1 MRVYPPSMPLELG
14 IWRIDGDTRAIVPAR
29 MDREERLESIV
40 HGDVSIL
47 GLDVMI
53 VGRQVPTDY
62 GKRIDLLAIDGDGA
76 LVVVELKRDR
86 TPRDVVA
93 QLLDYG
99 SWVKGL
105 GRDDIARIWS
115 EQADVA
121 FEEGFRGRFGAM
133 PETLNE
139 SHRLVIVASE
149 LDPSTERI
157 VSYLSESGIPINAVF
172 FRCFHDEGREY
183 LTRSWFVEP
192 NEAEARAE
200 KAVTRRSE
208 PWNGQDFYVAIGES
222 EHRTWEDCVRYG
234 FVSGGQGRWYNR
246 PLEKLFVGARVF
258 ACVPGKGYV
267 GYGEVTAPAMRVRD
281 FTVEINGETRP
292 ILDVPLR
299 ATHMAENADDAE
311 KSEYLV
317 RVRWDE
323 HVPVEQA
330 YWEKGMFAN
339 QLTACKLRHK
349 FTLERLA
356 ESFGLE
362 S

>member
-1 MRVYPPSMPLELG
+1 MPLELG

-40 HGDVSIL
+40 HRDVSIL

-115 EQADVA
+115 EQSDVP
-121 FEEGFRGRFGAM
+121 FEEGFRGRFGAL

-139 SHRLVIVASE
+139 SHRLVVVASE

-172 FRCFHDEGREY
+172 FRCFHDEDREY

-200 KAVTRRSE
+200 KAVTRRTE
-208 PWNGQDFYVAIGES
+208 PWNGQDFYVAIGEG

-258 ACVPGKGYV
+258 ACVPGQGYV
-267 GYGEVTAPAMRVRD
+267 GYGEVISPAVRVRD
-281 FTVEINGETRP
+281 FTVEVDGVTRS
-292 ILDVPLR
+292 ILEAPVR

-356 ESFGLE
+356 ERFGLE